1 MRRAVGA
8 AIGWGLRAVLAPV
21 VLLVGAQSVHA
32 QSETAAV
39 PDDDGVLTVL
49 VAGDSLAADL
59 GASLSRMLAGMP
71 RVTVINRGRASTG
84 LVRNDYYDWP
94 AAARRLVAEFDIDVA
109 VISVGMN
116 DRQGMAVPGAVY
128 PRFSDEWRAEY
139 ADRAESVMAVFRDAG
154 VEVFWMG
161 MPIAQSASFSDGMR
175 VINEIMAETAD
186 RAGVTFVE
194 TWDLTTDAQG
204 NYTAYAV
211 DGQGRSRPIRHDD
224 GFHLTAY
231 GTEIVIDRV
240 LGQIEA
246 TLGARLITEPW
257 EDVPRPPRQ
266 PIRAATD

>member
-1 MRRAVGA
+1 M
-8 AIGWGLRAVLAPV
+8 
-21 VLLVGAQSVHA
+21 LLVGTQSLHA

-39 PDDDGVLTVL
+39 PEDDGVLTVL

-59 GASLSRMLAGMP
+59 GASLSRMLAEAP

-154 VEVFWMG
+154 AEVFWMG

-175 VINEIMAETAD
+175 VINDIVADAAD
-186 RAGVTFVE
+186 RAGVAFVE

-211 DGQGRSRPIRHDD
+211 DGQGRLRPIRHDD

-231 GTEIVIDRV
+231 GTEIVINRV
-240 LGQIEA
+240 LGRIEA
-246 TLGARLITEPW
+246 ALGASLITEPW

-266 PIRAATD
+266 PARPGPD